1 MQVLYADDNK
11 TTSVLFKEDNL
22 SLKIKFT
29 QRKLEIKQVEFKLGE
44 DCWGI
49 KDQSTA
55 GYQDAALQST
65 AEVLKSKYCSLIS
78 QSTAWR

>member
-1 MQVLYADDNK
+1 MQVFYADDDK
-11 TTSVLFKEDNL
+11 TTSIFFKEDNL
-22 SLKIKFT
+22 SMKIKLT

-55 GYQDAALQST
+55 GYQSAALQST
-65 AEVLKSKYCSLIS
+65 AEVLKSKYC
-78 QSTAWR
+78 